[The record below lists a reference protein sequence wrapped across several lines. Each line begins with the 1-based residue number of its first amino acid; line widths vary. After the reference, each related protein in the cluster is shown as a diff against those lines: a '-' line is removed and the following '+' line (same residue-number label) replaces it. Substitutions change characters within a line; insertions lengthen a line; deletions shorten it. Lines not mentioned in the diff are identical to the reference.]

1 MIFSAPLP
9 LSVSLLLWESTPL
22 HLSSTLP
29 SPRLPR
35 LLKCVL
41 ARDPCLWQPECYTCA
56 QNPARH
62 KMAARQASPPEMSTA
77 VCICRVCV
85 SRVRTVFLWRV
96 SVRVCKCLRARN
108 VHRHCQKKKE
118 SFPNY
123 VANLIHTVCVCACVF
138 RDLVGTEWVS
148 CQKMRGWVRESVCE
162 CFSDYKIQAR
172 NTLGRGETSQ
182 ALRNFLAE
190 PDFCC
195 HYP

>member
-1 MIFSAPLP
+1 MCISKEGQSGVSCSGTGKKSRRTLSRKSARPHQIFTQEQLYCRNITHRSCSVIRSIFSAPLP
-9 LSVSLLLWESTPL
+9 LSVSLLLRESTPL

-96 SVRVCKCLRARN
+96 SVRVCKCLRAGERAPPPS
-108 VHRHCQKKKE
+108 KKKKKKKRK
-118 SFPNY
+118 FPQTMW
-123 VANLIHTVCVCACVF
+123 LI
-138 RDLVGTEWVS
+138 
-148 CQKMRGWVRESVCE
+148 
-162 CFSDYKIQAR
+162 
-172 NTLGRGETSQ
+172 
-182 ALRNFLAE
+182 
-190 PDFCC
+190 
-195 HYP
+195 